1 MAKEISFED
10 GIKRIEEILDLLEN
24 KKAGLKDT
32 MALYEEGIKLLN
44 KCSVMLDTA
53 EQKVEILKSSF
64 NESPVTEAFAGDGN
78 EAE

>member
-1 MAKEISFED
+1 MVTEISFED

-24 KKAGLKDT
+24 KNAGLKDT

-64 NESPVTEAFAGDGN
+64 NEPPVTEAFAGDGN

>member
-10 GIKRIEEILDLLEN
+10 GVKRIEEILDQLEN
-24 KKAGLKDT
+24 KSTGLKDT

-44 KCSVMLDTA
+44 QCSVMLDTA

-64 NESPVTEAFAGDGN
+64 GEPPVTEAFAGEGN

>member
-24 KKAGLKDT
+24 KNADLKDT